1 MPRYLYECQVCE
13 TQETVFHGINET
25 HTFCS
30 VCELDDVMQK
40 QFTNS
45 FVVKKDI
52 ANLKNTKKVGEVTK
66 EYIEKNREILKTEQ
80 QKAKSESYEPS

>member
-1 MPRYLYECQVCE
+1 MPRYLYECQVCG

-52 ANLKNTKKVGEVTK
+52 ANPKNTKKVGEVTK

-80 QKAKSESYEPS
+80 QKAKSVFEKSN